1 MFKQV
6 VYNTYIGKSQLGIM
20 NQRDILEGTTKIGD
34 ISYPCIILDKNR
46 DTLTWPDY
54 YLMGWFEPA
63 SDADPANFF
72 HILKPW
78 NKIIHHLYIT
88 GIPKDAPSLEPYR
101 LENCLWSSYY
111 EDDFH
116 GYLFQIL
123 RSNELLKLKQYEPIS
138 N

>member
-6 VYNTYIGKSQLGIM
+6 VYNTYIGKSHLALIKDGKF
-20 NQRDILEGTTKIGD
+20 LEGNSKIGD
-34 ISYPCIILDKNR
+34 ISYPCVILDKNR

-54 YLMGWFEPA
+54 YIMGWFEPA
-63 SDADPANFF
+63 TEADPANLF

-88 GIPKDAPSLEPYR
+88 GIPKGAPSLEPFR

-111 EDDFH
+111 EDDLH

-123 RSNELLKLKQYEPIS
+123 RRNELLKLKPHEFII